1 MRTTTRNLGLLT
13 GALALLVAAPAA
25 AQEMTF
31 GEPEEEPQAIF
42 APQNVGIFAGG
53 GLADFADGDMRD
65 FTDLGGAWEVT
76 ALLGTR
82 SLIAA
87 ELNYFGSAQD
97 IDALGLDDDSVLI
110 GTMFEGSA
118 RVNVLPQESFTPFVT
133 GGIGYARYDITN
145 SDFNTSNVADDDD
158 MLSVPV
164 GGGIGFRAGGALIEA
179 RGTYRFMFYDDLVTT
194 PTGAEA
200 QNVDQD
206 NWSATA
212 RIGFEF

>member
-1 MRTTTRNLGLLT
+1 MRTTARKLGLLT

-31 GEPEEEPQAIF
+31 GEPEEPQSIF
-42 APQNVGIFAGG
+42 DPGGFGIFAGG
-53 GLADFADGDMRD
+53 GVADFADGDMRD
-65 FTDLGGAWEVT
+65 FTDIGGAWEVT

-82 SLIAA
+82 GLISA
-87 ELNYFGSAQD
+87 ELNYLGTAQD

-110 GTMFEGSA
+110 GTMFEGAA
-118 RVNVLPQESFTPFVT
+118 RVNVIPQEDFTPFVI
-133 GGIGYARYDITN
+133 GGLGYARYDITN
-145 SDFNTSNVADDDD
+145 SDFNTSNVRDDDQ

-179 RGTYRFMFYDDLVTT
+179 RGTYRFMFDDDLVATDVA
-194 PTGAEA
+194 GAE
-200 QNVDQD
+200 NVSQD

-212 RIGFEF
+212 RIGFEFQ

>member
-1 MRTTTRNLGLLT
+1 MRTTARKLGLLT
-13 GALALLVAAPAA
+13 GALALLVAAPAL
-25 AQEMTF
+25 AQQETF
-31 GEPEEEPQAIF
+31 GEPQEPQSIF

-82 SLIAA
+82 SLIGV
-87 ELNYFGSAQD
+87 ELTYFGSAQD
-97 IDALGLDDDSVLI
+97 VDALGLDSDAVLI
-110 GTMFEGSA
+110 GTMFEATG
-118 RVNVLPQESFTPFVT
+118 RVNVLPQESFTPFVI

-145 SDFNTSNVADDDD
+145 SDFNTSNVANDDD
-158 MLSVPV
+158 MMSVPV

-179 RGTYRFMFYDDLVTT
+179 RGTYRFMFYDDLVAS
-194 PTGAEA
+194 PTGAG
-200 QNVDQD
+200 NIDQD

-212 RIGFEF
+212 RVGFEF